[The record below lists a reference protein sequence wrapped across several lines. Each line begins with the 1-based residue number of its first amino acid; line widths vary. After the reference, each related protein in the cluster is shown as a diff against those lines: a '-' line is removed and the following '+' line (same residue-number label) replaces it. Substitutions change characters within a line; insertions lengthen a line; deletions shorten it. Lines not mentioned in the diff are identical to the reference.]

1 MNTYG
6 DPSGSSLAYV
16 TLVGILIFV
25 ITFIFLEALYYKALN
40 DERQVKVVDRPVL
53 ELERMRAEELAD
65 LNNYGVEAN
74 YEGSSTRISIPIER
88 AMQLVIEEG
97 ESALRGNPDAA
108 TGGATSNAMR
118 ENSNQPTSSGAD
130 ESDAG

>member
-40 DERQVKVVDRPVL
+40 DERQVKVVDRPVV
-53 ELERMRAEELAD
+53 ELERMRADNLAD
-65 LNNYGVEAN
+65 LNDYGVEAN
-74 YEGSSTRISIPIER
+74 YEASSTRISIPIER

-97 ESALRGNPDAA
+97 EAALRGNPDAA
-108 TGGATSNAMR
+108 TGGATSSATR
-118 ENSNQPTSSGAD
+118 ENTNQPTAN